1 MIFGSNIRPHFAA
14 VTPGAPC
21 PKISPTAISCR
32 LEAGVLATPRA
43 HAVGIW
49 VRNDEVAHGHVRT
62 VLQSDRRLANSD
74 RVVDG
79 SSYRGSNDRSCRRRL
94 HQALD
99 AALNVDKVRTGDI
112 GGKSTTAEFTKAL
125 VGDVVQPAAPAVA

>member
-1 MIFGSNIRPHFAA
+1 M
-14 VTPGAPC
+14 
-21 PKISPTAISCR
+21 
-32 LEAGVLATPRA
+32 
-43 HAVGIW
+43 
-49 VRNDEVAHGHVRT
+49 RNDEVAHGHVRT